1 MTTFDAT
8 QNFLIGSVVAL
19 AATLIVLL
27 FISIYRSQRRCNKR
41 IDTQTG
47 EIEKI
52 GGRVDLINLEISD
65 IKLKQAVAEAT
76 ANATAAATA
85 AAEHKAMASMP
96 PLPYMAPPPVQL
108 IQTQPAPA
116 PVQFI
121 QPQPVVQPIV
131 QPVVQQ
137 PIQPVQYAQPQP
149 EPQPQ
154 PVQSYAR
161 PAAHQQPSPRPV
173 EKQPSAIDLIY
184 SQLAD
189 NQDYRRTPEY
199 SGAPDYNR
207 PRSVAMTEFRLPD
220 YDDINYQPQR
230 KATEQV
236 QEYRNQSEPQLPGK
250 YRSLNDNISRT
261 GRIYSEEEL
270 YNKILD

>member
-8 QNFLIGSVVAL
+8 QDFLIGSVVAL

-52 GGRVDLINLEISD
+52 GGRIDLINLEISD
-65 IKLKQAVAEAT
+65 MKLKQAVSEAT

-96 PLPYMAPPPVQL
+96 PFPYMAPSPVQL

-121 QPQPVVQPIV
+121 QPQPIVQPVVQPIV
-131 QPVVQQ
+131 QPAV
-137 PIQPVQYAQPQP
+137 QPVQYAQPQQ
-149 EPQPQ
+149 EPQPV
-154 PVQSYAR
+154 PSYTR
-161 PAAHQQPSPRPV
+161 PAAHPQQAPRPA
-173 EKQPSAIDLIY
+173 EKQPSTIDLIY

-189 NQDYRRTPEY
+189 SQDHGRTPEY
-199 SGAPDYNR
+199 GGSPDYNR
-207 PRSVAMTEFRLPD
+207 PRSVAMTEYRLPD
-220 YDDINYQPQR
+220 YEDFSYPTQR
-230 KATEQV
+230 KAPEQV